1 MNPGDVFKWTKFPD
15 PQFGQE
21 IKTRWFI
28 YLGHT
33 TTPFEQPILA
43 HICTTT
49 TSVDDFKTGGKRASH
64 KCFIFE
70 KGKYPFDQECVLDF
84 DEDPYAYK
92 KADLESN
99 RNIELMGKLNDQ
111 TMRLIYDRIY
121 FARSYSRKIKM
132 DIRESLQQIGIKGL
146 RK

>member
-1 MNPGDVFKWTKFPD
+1 MEAFEFLDTENEVARLNPHSSWAAASFNPIVCGIP
-15 PQFGQE
+15 PCSS
-21 IKTRWFI
+21 
-28 YLGHT
+28 
-33 TTPFEQPILA
+33 PF
-43 HICTTT
+43 CTTT

>member
-1 MNPGDVFKWTKFPD
+1 MVYLPGP
-15 PQFGQE
+15 
-21 IKTRWFI
+21 
-28 YLGHT
+28 H

-43 HICTTT
+43 QICTTT
-49 TSVDDFKTGGKRASH
+49 TSVNDFKTGGKRASH

-92 KADLESN
+92 EADLESN

-111 TMRLIYDRIY
+111 TMKLIYEGIY
-121 FARSYSRKIKM
+121 FSRSYSRKIKIN
-132 DIRESLQQIGIKGL
+132 IRESLQQIGIKGL